1 MKRRLPLL
9 PCLFAVL
16 SLLPAC
22 SRTPEP
28 PPFAPRASPGEKE
41 LALIRSK
48 LGDFDAPLVMTLWSR
63 EGKDPRGAE
72 TGSLLSAMG
81 KANPRITVRIEDLA
95 AENAPRTLRVP
106 QGPGHGPLI
115 RVESPW
121 GSGFDYLGYP
131 ADAELTAFLDAILIS
146 AGLGPGLASTTERVI
161 AALPGEARIEVF
173 VTPHCPVCGEA
184 VRLAASLAA
193 RTPRIRL
200 TVVNLAEFPEL
211 AKAYDVSLVPRIWIN
226 NRISI
231 VGLPPESYLV
241 SRIKDALR

>member
-121 GSGFDYLGYP
+121 GSGFLGSSSSRGGRHTP
-131 ADAELTAFLDAILIS
+131 STQVEAPGSTRSFVSIRS
-146 AGLGPGLASTTERVI
+146 AVWPWPFW
-161 AALPGEARIEVF
+161 AA
-173 VTPHCPVCGEA
+173 
-184 VRLAASLAA
+184 
-193 RTPRIRL
+193 
-200 TVVNLAEFPEL
+200 
-211 AKAYDVSLVPRIWIN
+211 
-226 NRISI
+226 
-231 VGLPPESYLV
+231 
-241 SRIKDALR
+241 